1 MIEITNFGK
10 HYGDFVAVANLN
22 LKIPAGEM
30 FGFIGPNGAGK
41 STTIRFL
48 ATLLQA
54 THGEA
59 TVNGHSVTR
68 DPIAVRRSIG
78 YMPDNFGVYDG
89 MKVWEFLDFFAVAY
103 QVPAAR
109 RKEVLSDVLEL
120 LDLTHKRDDY
130 VNGLSRGMKQR
141 LCLAKTLVHDPP
153 VLILDEPASG
163 LDPRARLEVKA
174 LLKELR
180 KMGKTILISSHIL
193 TELADCCTSIG
204 IIERGQLLL
213 HGPIDKVYRQINKNR
228 HIEVRFT
235 GSPEAGIGLIQ
246 SDPNVKRVDVNA
258 RTCVFEMVG
267 QDADVQRLISQ
278 IETRETLT
286 VDRQKLEL
294 GDLGQIENSGV
305 AARTIP
311 GGPGA
316 RRQIDREHD
325 LLARA
330 KRPLAD
336 AQLTQAV
343 ALPRQN
349 GKGARADLGV
359 ERTLIPGGNF
369 VESFGAIRHH
379 AHEHIDAAGG
389 AFRVRRAV
397 QIAGQLQ
404 AFLQR
409 HEIDA
414 ASFQHGP
421 FGQIERMHEGIGG
434 EARFH
439 LDALAGQEAGADAIG
454 DRPQPQIEARRLD
467 LVGIEGRRGQ
477 DRALGRQLLDCF
489 VW

>member
-22 LKIPAGEM
+22 LKIPVGEM

-54 THGEA
+54 THGEG

-246 SDPNVKRVDVNA
+246 SDPNVKRVDMNA
-258 RTCVFEMVG
+258 RTCVFEMAG
-267 QDADVQRLISQ
+267 QDADVQRLM
-278 IETRETLT
+278 
-286 VDRQKLEL
+286 RQL
-294 GDLGQIENSGV
+294 V
-305 AARTIP
+305 AADCGLISFAEKEPTLE
-311 GGPGA
+311 
-316 RRQIDREHD
+316 DVFMMV
-325 LLARA
+325 
-330 KRPLAD
+330 
-336 AQLTQAV
+336 T
-343 ALPRQN
+343 
-349 GKGARADLGV
+349 KG
-359 ERTLIPGGNF
+359 
-369 VESFGAIRHH
+369 
-379 AHEHIDAAGG
+379 
-389 AFRVRRAV
+389 
-397 QIAGQLQ
+397 
-404 AFLQR
+404 
-409 HEIDA
+409 
-414 ASFQHGP
+414 
-421 FGQIERMHEGIGG
+421 
-434 EARFH
+434 
-439 LDALAGQEAGADAIG
+439 
-454 DRPQPQIEARRLD
+454 
-467 LVGIEGRRGQ
+467 LVT
-477 DRALGRQLLDCF
+477 
-489 VW
+489 